1 VHTIVWTLFAGCILA
16 IASLCTQAAGEMPG
30 QCILGDGMATLTQ
43 KIETADGIVLASP
56 TNFYTVAALF
66 KRFMERLVVCAY

>member
-1 VHTIVWTLFAGCILA
+1 
-16 IASLCTQAAGEMPG
+16 
-30 QCILGDGMATLTQ
+30 MATLTQ

-66 KRFMERLVVCAY
+66 KRFMERLVVYAY